1 MLIGLGI
8 KSGKIKM
15 QGPKWKKT
23 KMQGLKV
30 HLCLIIITTTTQT
43 KKEKQYSTYAK
54 NLKKKKKSISQN
66 GDAQN

>member
-1 MLIGLGI
+1 
-8 KSGKIKM
+8 M

-43 KKEKQYSTYAK
+43 KKEKQYLTYAK
-54 NLKKKKKSISQN
+54 NKTQKSPNTNNISLKFYLIIKSKTVMLKI
-66 GDAQN
+66 D